1 MGHIGV
7 DSTGYDEVHGGF
19 GYGDRNAEGEMILES
34 AAAMNMII
42 ANTWFKKRG
51 ADKKVTF
58 VRNDEC
64 QSAIDFIL
72 VRKSERAM
80 VADVNVIC
88 TEEFIPQHRLLICKV
103 KLSERNLEKKTCVC
117 KSHSGLAFERG
128 GGP

>member
-1 MGHIGV
+1 MKCMA
-7 DSTGYDEVHGGF
+7 DSDMEN
-19 GYGDRNAEGEMILES
+19 RNAEGEMILES

-64 QSAIDFIL
+64 KSAIDFIL

-103 KLSERNLEKKTCVC
+103 KLSERILKRKHAFVSRTR
-117 KSHSGLAFERG
+117 GLAFERG
-128 GGP
+128 GGSREIQGGS